1 VPVNSVPPGRS
12 VTSRAR
18 RAQIVE
24 AAIAVIAE
32 VGYAKA
38 SFSRIADHAGLSST
52 RLISYHFRS
61 RSELM
66 EAVLTDVIERIGRE
80 VGEGVGLEETAA
92 GRLSAYILSVVGFI
106 DHQRASMVALAEV
119 MLGAGFEEGIEADLS
134 ATEGVEAILLHGQR
148 SGEFGRF
155 DTRVMATTVQ
165 RSLDGLPF
173 LLRSEPDLDCARYA
187 AELVTLFELAT
198 AAPTQA
204 NP

>member
-1 VPVNSVPPGRS
+1 

-18 RAQIVE
+18 RGQIVA

-52 RLISYHFRS
+52 RLISYHFSS

-66 EAVLTDVIERIGRE
+66 DAVVADVIERIGRE
-80 VGEGVGLEETAA
+80 VGERVAREATAA
-92 GRLSAYILSVVGFI
+92 GQLSTYIRAVVGFI
-106 DHQRASMVALAEV
+106 DHQRASMLALAEV
-119 MLGAGFEEGIEADLS
+119 VLGAGFEKGIEADRS

-148 SGEFGRF
+148 SGEFRGF

-165 RSLDGLPF
+165 RSVDGLPF

-198 AAPTQA
+198 AAPGRA
-204 NP
+204 SP